1 MRRIILPVIAV
12 LVIMQ
17 PGAPKADVWNMTGG
31 IGYSRLNGNTNNEK
45 KDSLVLNLSPSYKSV
60 SWEFSLDLNL
70 RWDTDDGSF
79 FSEEWNRKG
88 AWLRPLNKLG
98 YRTIDESWSV
108 YLLQYGQMTLGS
120 GQTLRGLVGG
130 AEVNYSL
137 PGIYLERT
145 TRTTTFQVFVD
156 QAIDPGVGGFSFTWE
171 PRPELVFSL
180 EGAIDP
186 TAPLEWS
193 GGFSRGRPEADSE
206 DAVYGYGG
214 EGKARFYDSILLDLA
229 LFMNAGVLNDTQ
241 GAGVGFMADMDFSQA
256 YQHRLSLKAS
266 SVLCK
271 NGYVPAYFDELY
283 KIERWGVNGETL
295 LQINPLDGS
304 GPDRMM
310 LMTRLG
316 YRLGEFFNLEG
327 RYDQFDDKSMKRAG
341 LLLSLLEEGGKG
353 IEALVWSRSDDK
365 DEELF
370 QKNVNLFT
378 RVSALYN
385 LFPHLLLKLNY
396 EYSWAFLEE
405 AGGAVPASDLVLL
418 AQYTISF

>member
-1 MRRIILPVIAV
+1 MLSVIAV

-17 PGAPKADVWNMTGG
+17 PNVLKADVWELTGG
-31 IGYSRLNGNTNNEK
+31 IGFSRLNDNTENEK
-45 KDSLVLNLSPSYKSV
+45 KDLLVLNLSPSYQSV

-70 RWDTDDGSF
+70 RWDIDDGSF
-79 FSEEWNRKG
+79 FSEEWDPKG
-88 AWLRPLNKLG
+88 AWLRPLKKLG
-98 YRTIDESWSV
+98 YRAIDESWSA
-108 YLLQYGQMTLGS
+108 YLLQYWQMTLGS
-120 GQTLRGLVGG
+120 GQALRGLVGG

-137 PGIYLERT
+137 PGFYLRRT
-145 TRTTTFQVFVD
+145 TRTTTFQLFVD
-156 QAIDPGVGGFSFTWE
+156 QAIEPNVGGFGFTWE
-171 PRPELVFSL
+171 PRPELSLSL

-193 GGFSRGRPEADSE
+193 GGFSRGRPTADSE
-206 DAVYGYGG
+206 DTVYGYGG
-214 EGKARFYDSILLDLA
+214 EGKARIYDSVLMDFS
-229 LFMNAGVLNDTQ
+229 LFVNAGVLNDTQ
-241 GAGVGFMADMDFSQA
+241 GAGLGFLADMDFSQA
-256 YQHRLSLKAS
+256 YLNRLSLKAS
-266 SVLCK
+266 SVFCN

-283 KIERWGVNGETL
+283 QIERWGVHGQTL
-295 LQINPLDGS
+295 LQTNPLDGS

-310 LMTRLG
+310 LMTKLG
-316 YRLGEFFNLEG
+316 YGLGEFFNLEW

-341 LLLSLLEEGGKG
+341 LLLRLLEEGGKG

-370 QKNVNLFT
+370 QKDVNLFT

-396 EYSWAFLEE
+396 KYSWAFLEE
-405 AGGAVPASDLVLL
+405 ASGAVQASDLVLL